1 MDNDIEKSVSD
12 ADGNTVGRKNS
23 GKFWWLLFAGV
34 VFIGAVVFLKYGQSG
49 TALLWDIS
57 NNGKWLFPLIVVSAI
72 LDSINPCA
80 FSVLLLTI
88 AFLFSVGKLRS
99 NILKIGGSY
108 IFGVFLVYILIG
120 LGILQVLH
128 LFNTPHF
135 MAKVGAGL
143 LLVLG
148 LINLINE
155 FFPNFP
161 IKLKIPTAS
170 HRMMAELMD
179 KASVPT
185 AFLLGVLVG
194 ICEFPCTGGPYL
206 MILGLLHDQAKF
218 ITGLGY
224 LFVYNLIFISPLIII
239 LSLASDKSL
248 LSKVEEWKKN
258 NTRGMRLWG
267 GIAMI
272 ALGILIFFL

>member
-1 MDNDIEKSVSD
+1 MDPQIEKQICEPE
-12 ADGNTVGRKNS
+12 GMNS
-23 GKFWWLLFAGV
+23 SGGSKWKLLSL
-34 VFIGAVVFLKYGQSG
+34 VFGAAAFFGIVIFLKYSAAG
-49 TALLWDIS
+49 TEFLWNFSDG
-57 NNGKWLFPLIVVSAI
+57 GKWLLPLVIVSAF

-99 NILKIGGSY
+99 NILKIGGAY

-143 LLVLG
+143 LVLLG

-155 FFPNFP
+155 YFPSFP
-161 IKLKIPTAS
+161 VKLRIPSMS
-170 HRMMAELMD
+170 HHAMAELME
-179 KASVPT
+179 KASLPT

-206 MILGLLHDQAKF
+206 MILGLLHDNATF
-218 ITGLGY
+218 GAGLGY
-224 LFVYNLIFISPLIII
+224 LAFYNLIFISPLVVI
-239 LSLASDKSL
+239 LFIAGDKL
-248 LSKVEEWKKN
+248 LLGKVEYWKKQ
-258 NTRGMRLWG
+258 NTKSMRLWG
-267 GIAMI
+267 GIAMVL
-272 ALGILIFFL
+272 LGIIIFFL